1 MPKRPDRFKRIA
13 EKEDVVRK
21 PRAKRSLGQNF
32 LTVLWPVRTMAK
44 AADVGPKDTV
54 LEIGPGKGILTK
66 ELLFS
71 GAHVIAVEKDDALYT
86 ALTEK
91 FKEEIESKKLT
102 LILGDI
108 LEQDIAKI
116 TNKKP
121 YKIVANIPYN
131 ITGLLI
137 PFFLESTFQPISI
150 TFLVQKEVANRIC
163 SRDKKESILSLSVK
177 AFSTPVY
184 VEKVSRILFRPAPNV
199 DSAIIHLK
207 DIHLGFE
214 NKAQKEHFFEII
226 KKAFNSRRKK
236 ISSTLK
242 DFVLPKEI
250 KDKRPEELSVQN
262 FLEIISNH
270 YQPE

>member
-1 MPKRPDRFKRIA
+1 MAKRPDRFKSIPL
-13 EKEDVVRK
+13 KEVSARK

-44 AADVGPKDTV
+44 AADVKLGDTV

-66 ELLFS
+66 ELLYS
-71 GAHVIAVEKDDALYT
+71 GAHVIAVEKDDALYA
-86 ALTEK
+86 ALLEK
-91 FKEEIESKKLT
+91 FAEEIKSKKLT

-108 LEQDIAKI
+108 LEQDILKI
-116 TNKKP
+116 TKRAQ
-121 YKIVANIPYN
+121 YKVVANIPYN

-137 PFFLESTFQPISI
+137 PFFLESPTQPISI

-177 AFSTPVY
+177 VFGTPEY
-184 VEKVSRILFRPAPNV
+184 VEKVSRSLFRPAPNV
-199 DSAIIHLK
+199 DSAIIHIK
-207 DIHLGFE
+207 DIHSGFT
-214 NKAQKEHFFEII
+214 NDAQKAKFFEII

-242 DFVLPKEI
+242 GMSLPENF
-250 KDKRPEELSVQN
+250 KDKRPEELSVQD
-262 FLEIISNH
+262 FLQII
-270 YQPE
+270 

>member
-1 MPKRPDRFKRIA
+1 MSKRPDRFKETIT
-13 EKEDVVRK
+13 EEEIVRK

-32 LTVLWPVRTMAK
+32 LTALWPVRTMAK

-71 GAHVIAVEKDDALYT
+71 GAHVIAVEKDDALYA
-86 ALTEK
+86 ALVEK
-91 FKEEIESKKLT
+91 FEVEIASKQLT
-102 LILGDI
+102 LICGDI
-108 LEQDIAKI
+108 LEQNIQKI

-121 YKIVANIPYN
+121 YKVVANIPYN

-137 PFFLESTFQPISI
+137 PFFLESSFQPISV

-163 SRDKKESILSLSVK
+163 TKDKKESILSLSVK
-177 AFSTPVY
+177 AFGTPIY
-184 VEKVSRILFRPAPNV
+184 VEKVSRSLFRPVPNV
-199 DSAIIHLK
+199 DSAIIHIR
-207 DIHLGFE
+207 DIHPGFKSDQEKE
-214 NKAQKEHFFEII
+214 NFFETI

-242 DFVLPKEI
+242 GFALPEDI
-250 KDKRPEELSVQN
+250 KDKRPEELSVQD
-262 FLEIISNH
+262 FLNLL
-270 YQPE
+270 

>member
-1 MPKRPDRFKRIA
+1 MPKRPDRFKRTA
-13 EKEDVVRK
+13 EEKEVVRK

-32 LTVLWPVRTMAK
+32 LTALWPVRTMAK
-44 AADVGPKDTV
+44 AANVGRRDTV

-71 GAHVIAVEKDDALYT
+71 GSHVIAVEKDDALY
-86 ALTEK
+86 ASLTEK
-91 FKEEIESKKLT
+91 FKEEIASKKLT

-108 LEQDIAKI
+108 LDQDIPKI
-116 TNKKP
+116 TKNNP
-121 YKIVANIPYN
+121 YKVVANIPYN

-137 PFFLESTFQPISI
+137 PFFLESTFQPTSI

-163 SRDKKESILSLSVK
+163 SKDKKESILSLSVK
-177 AFSTPVY
+177 VFSTPVY
-184 VEKVSRILFRPAPNV
+184 VEKVSRTLFRPAPNV

-207 DIHLGFE
+207 DIHPGFE
-214 NKAQKEHFFEII
+214 NQSQKEHFFKII

-242 DFVLPKEI
+242 GFVLPEDL
-250 KDKRPEELSVQN
+250 KDKRPEELSVQD
-262 FLEIISNH
+262 FLNITTLN
-270 YQPE
+270 

>member
-1 MPKRPDRFKRIA
+1 MPKRPDRYKRIV
-13 EKEDVVRK
+13 EKEEIVRK

-32 LTVLWPVRTMAK
+32 LTALWPVRTMAK
-44 AADVGPKDTV
+44 TADVGPKDIV

-66 ELLFS
+66 ELLFLGS
-71 GAHVIAVEKDDALYT
+71 HVIAVEKDDALFA

-91 FKEEIESKKLT
+91 FKEEIASKRLT
-102 LILGDI
+102 LLLGDI
-108 LEQDIAKI
+108 LEQDISKI
-116 TNKKP
+116 AEKNP

-163 SRDKKESILSLSVK
+163 SKDKKESILSLSVK

-184 VEKVSRILFRPAPNV
+184 IEKVSRTLFRPAPNV

-207 DIHLGFE
+207 DIHPGFE
-214 NKAQKEHFFEII
+214 NQTQKEDFFKII

-242 DFVLPKEI
+242 GFTLPEDLKN
-250 KDKRPEELSVQN
+250 KRPEELSVQD
-262 FLEIISNH
+262 FLNILILN
-270 YQPE
+270 

>member
-1 MPKRPDRFKRIA
+1 MPKRPDRFKRIV
-13 EKEDVVRK
+13 EKEEVARK

-32 LTVLWPVRTMAK
+32 LTALWPVRTMAK
-44 AADVGPKDTV
+44 AADVRPQDIV

-71 GAHVIAVEKDDALYT
+71 GAHVIAVEKDDALYK

-91 FKEEIESKKLT
+91 FKEEIQSKKLT

-108 LEQDIAKI
+108 LEQNIAKI
-116 TNKKP
+116 TNKNP
-121 YKIVANIPYN
+121 YKVVANIPYN

-137 PFFLESTFQPISI
+137 PFFLESSFQPISI

-177 AFSTPVY
+177 VFCTPVY
-184 VEKVSRILFRPAPNV
+184 VEKVSRTLFRPAPNV

-207 DIHLGFE
+207 DIHAGFE
-214 NKAQKEHFFEII
+214 NKVQKERFFEII

-242 DFVLPKEI
+242 NVALPEDL
-250 KDKRPEELSVQN
+250 KDKRPEELSVQE
-262 FLEIISNH
+262 FLGIVTLN
-270 YQPE
+270 